1 MARAAKQVAGAIR
14 RRDGATDSTG
24 LVGPTGSGLTDPT
37 GRAACAPIPARSIPA
52 RPAAGADAPGRAR
65 ATVAAAG
72 PVTTG
77 RRDQLTDFADRVL
90 DVVDAIPPGQ
100 VMSYGD
106 IAEYLG
112 QGGPRQV
119 GRVMSLWG
127 GGVAWWR
134 VIHADG
140 SFLPGHEREALA
152 RYREEGTPLRGTGP
166 GGGLRVDMR
175 KARREVP
182 VAPGGDVSG
191 NDLSRVSAA
200 PGGGE
205 GDHDEDP

>member
-1 MARAAKQVAGAIR
+1 
-14 RRDGATDSTG
+14 
-24 LVGPTGSGLTDPT
+24 
-37 GRAACAPIPARSIPA
+37 
-52 RPAAGADAPGRAR
+52 
-65 ATVAAAG
+65 
-72 PVTTG
+72 VTTG

-152 RYREEGTPLRGTGP
+152 HYRQEGTPLRGTGP

-175 KARREVP
+175 KARREIR
-182 VAPGGDVSG
+182 AAGGDESG
-191 NDLSRVSAA
+191 HDLSPMPAA
-200 PGGGE
+200 PGRAKVIMTKIRDMPGME
-205 GDHDEDP
+205 SGDRLA